1 MPRPLRPGRT
11 PGIARRAAPLGL
23 AALATLTFSPQVL
36 AQGNSN
42 KPPNTKPA
50 TSALSLDARPS
61 PVIFGSVSSVSGK
74 LTGSVKVGTLVR
86 LEADATAP
94 YGDSYKLTTLTTT
107 TKANGDYSF
116 AVKPLVNTS
125 YRALAQTS
133 PNIRSTARMVNVRS
147 LVGVRLSDST
157 PRRGSL
163 VRFSGSIFPAHDG
176 TRAQIQ
182 RRTSTGGWATVAR
195 PMLADAGTD
204 HSTYTRRIRI
214 SRNGVYRVKVP
225 GDGDHV
231 NGFSRT
237 RTITVH

>member
-1 MPRPLRPGRT
+1 MSRPTRPGRM
-11 PGIARRAAPLGL
+11 PGITRRVAPVGL
-23 AALATLTFSPQVL
+23 AALATLTFSSQVL

-42 KPPNTKPA
+42 KPG
-50 TSALSLDARPS
+50 TSALSIDARPN
-61 PVIFGSVSSVSGK
+61 PVVFGSVTTVSGK
-74 LTGSVKVGTLVR
+74 LTGSVKAGTVVK

-94 YGDSYKLTTLTTT
+94 HGDSFKPTLLTAT
-107 TKANGDYSF
+107 TKANGDWTF

-133 PNIRSTARMVNVRS
+133 PNIVSVAKMVQVRS
-147 LVGVRLSDST
+147 LVGMRLSDST

-163 VRFSGSIFPAHDG
+163 VKFSGSVFPAHDG

-182 RRTSTGGWATVAR
+182 RRTSSGGWVTVAR

-214 SRNGVYRVKVP
+214 FRDGVYRVKVP
-225 GDGDHV
+225 TDGDHV
-231 NGFSRT
+231 NGFSRA
-237 RTITVH
+237 RSITVH

>member
-1 MPRPLRPGRT
+1 MPRQTRPGRM
-11 PGIARRAAPLGL
+11 PGIARRVAPVGL
-23 AALATLTFSPQVL
+23 AALATLTFSSQVL

-42 KPPNTKPA
+42 KPPTTKPA
-50 TSALSLDARPS
+50 SALSIDARPN
-61 PVIFGSVSSVSGK
+61 PVVFNSVTAVSGK
-74 LTGSVKVGTLVR
+74 LTGSVKEGTLIR

-94 YGDSYKLTTLTTT
+94 YGDSYNRTTLTAM

-116 AVKPLVNTS
+116 SVKPLVNTS
-125 YRALAQTS
+125 YRAIAQTS
-133 PNIRSTARMVNVRS
+133 PNINSLGRMVNVRS

-163 VRFSGSIFPAHDG
+163 VRFSGSVFPAHDG

-182 RRTSTGGWATVAR
+182 RRTSSGGWTTVAR
-195 PMLADAGTD
+195 PMLSDAGTD
-204 HSTYTRRIRI
+204 RSTYTRRLRI
-214 SRNGVYRVKVP
+214 FRDGVYRVKVP
-225 GDGDHV
+225 TDADHV

>member
-1 MPRPLRPGRT
+1 M
-11 PGIARRAAPLGL
+11 PGITRRVAPLGL
-23 AALATLTFSPQVL
+23 AALATLSFSPQVF

-42 KPPNTKPA
+42 KPPTTKPA
-50 TSALSLDARPS
+50 TSALSIDARPI
-61 PVIFGSVSSVSGK
+61 PVVFSSVTTVSGK
-74 LTGSVKVGTLVR
+74 LTGSVKAGTAVR

-107 TKANGDYSF
+107 TKARGDYSF

-125 YRALAQTS
+125 YRAIAQAS
-133 PNIRSTARMVNVRS
+133 PSIRSGARMVSVRS
-147 LVGVRLSDST
+147 LVGIRLSDST

-163 VRFSGSIFPAHDG
+163 VKFSGSVFPAHDG

-182 RRTSTGGWATVAR
+182 RRTSTGRWITVAR

-214 SRNGVYRVKVP
+214 FRDAVYRVKVP
-225 GDGDHV
+225 TDGDHV

-237 RTITVH
+237 RSISVH